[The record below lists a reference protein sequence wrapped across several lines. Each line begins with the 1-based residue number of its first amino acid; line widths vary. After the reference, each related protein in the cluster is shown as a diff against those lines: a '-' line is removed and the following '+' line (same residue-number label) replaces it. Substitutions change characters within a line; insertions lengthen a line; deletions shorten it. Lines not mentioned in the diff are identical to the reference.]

1 MVVGLQ
7 QPNQIWAGDK
17 WTITMEIGVREIQA
31 QVGLPLPCRE
41 ITMEAGNRQ
50 RKRMQMLG
58 GEPRLAIQILDL
70 EEIDIVTMKIAI
82 LATAIKATRAEIMG
96 IEATDNLGTG
106 RPQVEGGDP
115 LVLKIEEVFASIM
128 RMAAV

>member
-1 MVVGLQ
+1 
-7 QPNQIWAGDK
+7 
-17 WTITMEIGVREIQA
+17 MEIGVREIQA
-31 QVGLPLPCRE
+31 QVGLLRPCRE
-41 ITMEAGNRQ
+41 ITMEAGKRQ

-58 GEPRLAIQILDL
+58 GESLLAFQILYL
-70 EEIDIVTMKIAI
+70 EEVDKVTMKITI
-82 LATAIKATRAEIMG
+82 LATVIKATRVEIMG

-115 LVLKIEEVFASIM
+115 LVPKIEVFASIM